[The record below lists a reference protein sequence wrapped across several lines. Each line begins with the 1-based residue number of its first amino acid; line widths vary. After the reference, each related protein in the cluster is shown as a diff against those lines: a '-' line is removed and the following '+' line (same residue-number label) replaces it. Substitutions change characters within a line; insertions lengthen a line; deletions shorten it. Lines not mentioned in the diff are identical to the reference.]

1 MTPGVIL
8 GTIGIVAAVIG
19 LGVLIDRKWSILP
32 RPGELAQADAKAPPP
47 DPPGTAPGAALR
59 LTEKKLE
66 RALESQRCA
75 ACKARVTAG
84 PGETIRFG
92 DKELRVFRLT
102 CGKCGAGRALYVD
115 VIPE

>member
-1 MTPGVIL
+1 VIL
-8 GTIGIVAAVIG
+8 GTIGIVAAMIG

-32 RPGELAQADAKAPPP
+32 RPGELAKIDPKAPPP

-66 RALESQRCA
+66 RARESQRCA
-75 ACKARVTAG
+75 ACKARLTAG

-92 DKELRVFRLT
+92 DRQLQVFRMT
-102 CGKCGAGRALYVD
+102 CENCGATRALYVE
-115 VIPE
+115 VVAAS